1 MTLFFSQAHKKSKRL
16 LAAFAQLFFVPL
28 AFAGEIEFF
37 FTADKTEVRQ
47 GEELN
52 YSVTVRNR
60 AASAVGN
67 ILIVDSIPK
76 GVTLLSCSADDY
88 RLSNRSLLVRIA
100 RLPAGEEFSFDV
112 TVRVDRKGILAK
124 TLLLRKN
131 GLVLKTLQHKIC
143 ALSKNVLTSKV
154 NMFTLN
160 GDGVNSHFEIPGL
173 LSYPNNE
180 LTVFNRY
187 SDKVYQKRNY
197 ANDWNGSNL
206 PAGNYYYL
214 LTIYL
219 DNSAVQKYNGAI
231 AIKRQP

>member
-1 MTLFFSQAHKKSKRL
+1 MASVFSQAQKKRKSL
-16 LAAFAQLFFVPL
+16 TATLAQLFFVPF
-28 AFAGEIEFF
+28 AFAGEVVFSY
-37 FTADKTEVRQ
+37 TADKTVARQ
-47 GEELN
+47 GEELT
-52 YSVTVRNR
+52 YSVSVHNC
-60 AASAVGN
+60 AASAAGN
-67 ILIVDSIPK
+67 MLIVDSIPK
-76 GVTLLSCSADDY
+76 GLTLLSCSADDY

-112 TVRVDRKGILAK
+112 TVRVDRKGTLAK
-124 TLLLRKN
+124 TLLLREN
-131 GLVLKTLQHKIC
+131 GVTIKTLQHKIC
-143 ALSKNVLTSKV
+143 ALSKNVLTGKV
-154 NMFTLN
+154 SMFTLSCDGAN
-160 GDGVNSHFEIPGL
+160 GYFEIPGL

-180 LTVFNRY
+180 LIVFNRY

-219 DNSAVQKYNGAI
+219 DNSVVQKYNGAI